1 MVLSMDVKCN
11 HLSGYLTIPKG
22 ASVNYVGRLL
32 YDQNCL
38 SHFSLFSL
46 AMKLTLNENKL
57 KAGRFSLENVS
68 RMDELIKLLTSSTG
82 EIVKTVIYEGYT
94 IQQIAQ
100 VFTSILDID
109 EERFMYLCR
118 DKDFIKSL
126 NINSPTLEG
135 YLFPD
140 TYQFLTSY
148 MEADLIKIMVANFH
162 QKMKKVL
169 DNTTQSVNMVQSDI
183 VILASIIQGEAM
195 LIDEMEMISSVYHNR
210 LNEEMM
216 LQADPTI
223 QYILP
228 SRKEKLYNKDLTIDS
243 PYNTY
248 MYKGLPPGAINNP
261 GIDALKAAA
270 YPDSTEYLYFVA
282 NGDGRHIFSRNVE
295 EHNKAKYRIKRK
307 KRNNQ
312 N

>member
-1 MVLSMDVKCN
+1 
-11 HLSGYLTIPKG
+11 
-22 ASVNYVGRLL
+22 
-32 YDQNCL
+32 
-38 SHFSLFSL
+38 
-46 AMKLTLNENKL
+46 
-57 KAGRFSLENVS
+57 
-68 RMDELIKLLTSSTG
+68 
-82 EIVKTVIYEGYT
+82 
-94 IQQIAQ
+94 
-100 VFTSILDID
+100 
-109 EERFMYLCR
+109 
-118 DKDFIKSL
+118 
-126 NINSPTLEG
+126 
-135 YLFPD
+135 
-140 TYQFLTSY
+140 
-148 MEADLIKIMVANFH
+148 
-162 QKMKKVL
+162 
-169 DNTTQSVNMVQSDI
+169 
-183 VILASIIQGEAM
+183 
-195 LIDEMEMISSVYHNR
+195 VYHNR

>member
-1 MVLSMDVKCN
+1 
-11 HLSGYLTIPKG
+11 
-22 ASVNYVGRLL
+22 
-32 YDQNCL
+32 
-38 SHFSLFSL
+38 
-46 AMKLTLNENKL
+46 MKLTLNENKL

>member
-1 MVLSMDVKCN
+1 MGIQCE
-11 HLSGYLTIPKG
+11 HLQGYITIPKG
-22 ASVNYVGRLL
+22 VSVNSVGRLL
-32 YDQNCL
+32 SDQNCL
-38 SHFSLFSL
+38 PNYMLFSL

-68 RMDELIKLLTSSTG
+68 RMDELITLLTSSTG

-94 IQQIAQ
+94 LQQIAQ

-109 EERFMYLCR
+109 EEKFMYLCQ
-118 DKDFIKSL
+118 DKGFIKSL

-169 DNTTQSVNMVQSDI
+169 DSNTQSGNMDQSDI

-210 LNEEMM
+210 LNEKMM

-228 SRKEKLYNKDLTIDS
+228 IRKEKLYNKDLTIDS

-261 GIDALKAAA
+261 GIDALMAAA

-282 NGDGRHIFSRNVE
+282 NGDGRHIFSQNVE

-307 KRNNQ
+307 KRNNR